1 MISRFKFA
9 RIMPKGL
16 KATSSQ
22 IVVSGQILEAAAGA
36 FAQSEVDL
44 TLNVLDREVFV
55 VTACDLNVFSP
66 EAIAATDTAVN
77 GSLSST
83 ARATVGQI
91 HNSNVIAADVKNIR
105 AAGYIDGGVGFSEK
119 SPDSPTG
126 TNLEYIAIIAT
137 NNFFAQVQGVN
148 NVATRGMNFRVWGY
162 RAQAD
167 ANTFAALTQSELLSA

>member
-1 MISRFKFA
+1 
-9 RIMPKGL
+9 MPKGL
-16 KATSSQ
+16 KPTSSQ
-22 IVVSGQILEAAAGA
+22 IVISGQVLETAPNT
-36 FAQSEVDL
+36 FAEAEVDL

-55 VTACDLNVFSP
+55 VTACDLNVFTP
-66 EAIAATDTAVN
+66 DAIAATDTSMN

-83 ARATVGQI
+83 SRVAVGTI
-91 HNSNVIAADVKNIR
+91 SDSNVIAADVKNIR
-105 AAGYIDGGVGFSEK
+105 AAGFVDGGVSFSEK

-137 NNFFAQVQGVN
+137 NNFFAQCLGVN